1 VTETNPAPEALVA
14 DRACAVGPLENRF
27 HVVSVACRR
36 VVQLHAGSRPRLA
49 PDGHKECVQAVAEV
63 RAGVV
68 PFLSPAVDASSDG

>member
-1 VTETNPAPEALVA
+1 
-14 DRACAVGPLENRF
+14 
-27 HVVSVACRR
+27 VACRR